1 MSQTDSSVAAR
12 QHVSDPFRLSI
23 GFDAD
28 DTLWHCERDFDQI
41 QQRFGELLAPW
52 MERDTAATSHLEAIE
67 RRNLEIFGYGVK
79 GFTLSMVE
87 SAIQLSDGGV
97 GADEIQQII
106 DWGKDLLGAG
116 GRGLELIDDVEITL
130 AAMSH
135 RGLTLIT
142 KGDLFEQETKVAASG
157 VAERFETVEVV
168 AEKTAATFERVL
180 QRHGIDPT
188 RFVFAGNSIRSD
200 ILPVLEL
207 GGYAIHVPYPLV
219 WAHEEAPTPTGHPRF
234 YTADSIA
241 DVPGI
246 IDSIEAG
253 LAGR

>member
-130 AAMSH
+130 AALSH

-142 KGDLFEQETKVAASG
+142 KGDLPEPLPAEAPFARISLTLPRLLRARTILLVATGEDKRRVLRQARQQDRGGHPVAALLH
-157 VAERFETVEVV
+157 ARDD
-168 AEKTAATFERVL
+168 RV
-180 QRHGIDPT
+180 QVHWSP
-188 RFVFAGNSIRSD
+188 
-200 ILPVLEL
+200 
-207 GGYAIHVPYPLV
+207 
-219 WAHEEAPTPTGHPRF
+219 
-234 YTADSIA
+234 
-241 DVPGI
+241 
-246 IDSIEAG
+246 
-253 LAGR
+253 

>member
-87 SAIQLSDGGV
+87 SAIQPTVALEQTRSNRSST
-97 GADEIQQII
+97 GARTCSAREVE
-106 DWGKDLLGAG
+106 
-116 GRGLELIDDVEITL
+116 GL
-130 AAMSH
+130 
-135 RGLTLIT
+135 
-142 KGDLFEQETKVAASG
+142 
-157 VAERFETVEVV
+157 
-168 AEKTAATFERVL
+168 
-180 QRHGIDPT
+180 
-188 RFVFAGNSIRSD
+188 N
-200 ILPVLEL
+200 
-207 GGYAIHVPYPLV
+207 
-219 WAHEEAPTPTGHPRF
+219 
-234 YTADSIA
+234 
-241 DVPGI
+241 
-246 IDSIEAG
+246 
-253 LAGR
+253 